1 MSEADLAVIGRR
13 WQERI
18 EASHEYSVI
27 AHDNVFRL
35 GFSQNAIKESVYCN
49 LQNLLKNLCYKYEG
63 YSLKEALPG
72 EVFENDEGEYYK
84 LSSCH
89 SCGLSSIGPRDVG
102 SILKQDLSLVRGVGK
117 VTSKRFK
124 EQGCSNLSDLAK
136 WRRFQASSRNV
147 LGILDDTPHSISRFL
162 FARKGAAHPASLL
175 TSCLHHHELFRF
187 VDIETLGMFGRP
199 LFLIG
204 LGFFKGETLYIVQ
217 FLLREIGEEAAA
229 LSAFCDLIPNNAIF
243 VSFNGKCF
251 DIPYISDRLAYY
263 GLSPLPDILHYD
275 LLHPTR
281 RLWKNDVCDCRLTT
295 IERHYLDCYRRE
307 DIPGALVPEW
317 YARYLETDNP
327 GPLIPVVEHNRQDV
341 LTLAILLSRL
351 QQECY
356 ERLHVS

>member
-18 EASHEYSVI
+18 EASPEYSVI
-27 AHDNVFRL
+27 ANDNVFRL
-35 GFSQNAIKESVYCN
+35 GFNQNAIKESVYCN
-49 LQNLLKNLCYKYEG
+49 LQNLLNNLCLKYEG
-63 YSLKEALPG
+63 YSVLEALPG

-84 LSSCH
+84 ISSSHPCVFSSPGSH
-89 SCGLSSIGPRDVG
+89 DIGLFLR
-102 SILKQDLSLVRGVGK
+102 QDLSLVRGIGK

-124 EQGCSNLSDLAK
+124 ELGCCNLSDLVK
-136 WRRFQASSRNV
+136 WKRFHKSAGNV
-147 LGILDDTPHSISRFL
+147 LDILDDTPHSISRFL

-199 LFLIG
+199 LILIG
-204 LGFFKGETLYIVQ
+204 LGFFKGVTLHIVQ

-229 LSAFCDLIPNNAIF
+229 LSAFCDLIPDDAIF

-275 LLHPTR
+275 LLHPAR

-295 IERHYLDCYRRE
+295 LERHFLNCYRRE
-307 DIPGALVPEW
+307 DLPGALVPEW
-317 YARYLETDNP
+317 YARYMETENP

-341 LTLAILLSRL
+341 LTLAILLFRL
-351 QQECY
+351 QQEWY
-356 ERLHVS
+356 ERLRVS